1 QPNAPRQIRRLVER
15 ARFALALTGEPCGG
29 ANARA
34 MSDQNGGIR
43 QRILDGRT
51 AVADLGSAI
60 IEYLATVER
69 VTEAA
74 SAASSRYQELVG
86 LADVPLS
93 EELGGKLR
101 ESVAQFARGSI
112 AMATTF
118 SQIMR
123 TMQDAYEKLEGQTK
137 DQS

>member
-1 QPNAPRQIRRLVER
+1 
-15 ARFALALTGEPCGG
+15 
-29 ANARA
+29 
-34 MSDQNGGIR
+34 MSDQNGDLR
-43 QRILDGRT
+43 KRLLEGRNT
-51 AVADLGSAI
+51 VADLGAAI
-60 IEYLATVER
+60 IDYLATVER

-74 SAASSRYQELVG
+74 SAASSQYQELVS
-86 LADVPLS
+86 LADAPLS

-123 TMQDAYEKLEGQTK
+123 TMQEAYEKLDAQTK
-137 DQS
+137 

>member
-1 QPNAPRQIRRLVER
+1 MSEQEDEIR
-15 ARFALALTGEPCGG
+15 ARITE
-29 ANARA
+29 
-34 MSDQNGGIR
+34 
-43 QRILDGRT
+43 GRN
-51 AVADLGSAI
+51 AVAALGSAI

-74 SAASSRYQELVG
+74 STASSRYQELIG

-101 ESVAQFARGSI
+101 ESVSQFARGSI

-123 TMQDAYEKLEGQTK
+123 TMQEAYEKL
-137 DQS
+137 DAQSN

>member
-1 QPNAPRQIRRLVER
+1 
-15 ARFALALTGEPCGG
+15 
-29 ANARA
+29 
-34 MSDQNGGIR
+34 MSDQNGDIR
-43 QRILDGRT
+43 QRILEGRNT
-51 AVADLGSAI
+51 VADLGSAI
-60 IEYLATVER
+60 IDYLATVER

-74 SAASSRYQELVG
+74 SAASSRYQELVS
-86 LADVPLS
+86 LADAPLS

-123 TMQDAYEKLEGQTK
+123 TMQEAYEKLDAQTK
-137 DQS
+137 

>member
-1 QPNAPRQIRRLVER
+1 
-15 ARFALALTGEPCGG
+15 
-29 ANARA
+29 
-34 MSDQNGGIR
+34 MSDQNGDVT
-43 QRILDGRT
+43 QRIFDGRT

-60 IEYLATVER
+60 IEYLASVER
-69 VTEAA
+69 VTETA
-74 SAASSRYQELVG
+74 SAGGSRYQELVR

-112 AMATTF
+112 AMGTTF

-137 DQS
+137 EET

>member
-1 QPNAPRQIRRLVER
+1 
-15 ARFALALTGEPCGG
+15 
-29 ANARA
+29 
-34 MSDQNGGIR
+34 MSEQEDDIQA
-43 QRILDGRT
+43 RILEGRN

-60 IEYLATVER
+60 IDYLATVER

-74 SAASSRYQELVG
+74 STASSRYQELIG

-101 ESVAQFARGSI
+101 ESVSQFARGSI

-123 TMQDAYEKLEGQTK
+123 TMQEAYEKLEA
-137 DQS
+137 QSK

>member
-1 QPNAPRQIRRLVER
+1 MASEAEDLRQ
-15 ARFALALTGEPCGG
+15 
-29 ANARA
+29 
-34 MSDQNGGIR
+34 Q
-43 QRILDGRT
+43 ILEGRT
-51 AVADLGSAI
+51 SVSDLGSAI

-69 VTEAA
+69 VTESA
-74 SAASSRYQELVG
+74 SVASSKYQDLIG

-123 TMQDAYEKLEGQTK
+123 TMQEAYEKLEAQTK
-137 DQS
+137 DG

>member
-1 QPNAPRQIRRLVER
+1 
-15 ARFALALTGEPCGG
+15 
-29 ANARA
+29 
-34 MSDQNGGIR
+34 MNGDMENVQ
-43 QRILDGRT
+43 QRIADGRN

-74 SAASSRYQELVG
+74 STAGSRYQDLIK
-86 LADVPLS
+86 LADAPLS
-93 EELGGKLR
+93 EELGEKLR
-101 ESVAQFARGSI
+101 ESVSQFARGSI

-123 TMQDAYEKLEGQTK
+123 TMQAAYEKLESQAG
-137 DQS
+137 

>member
-1 QPNAPRQIRRLVER
+1 
-15 ARFALALTGEPCGG
+15 
-29 ANARA
+29 
-34 MSDQNGGIR
+34 MSDQNGDVT

-60 IEYLATVER
+60 IEYLASVER
-69 VTEAA
+69 VTETA
-74 SAASSRYQELVG
+74 SAAGSRYQELVG

>member
-1 QPNAPRQIRRLVER
+1 MPERDDEIR
-15 ARFALALTGEPCGG
+15 ARITE
-29 ANARA
+29 
-34 MSDQNGGIR
+34 
-43 QRILDGRT
+43 GRN

-69 VTEAA
+69 VTETA
-74 SAASSRYQELVG
+74 STASSRYQELIG

-101 ESVAQFARGSI
+101 ESVSQFARGSI

-123 TMQDAYEKLEGQTK
+123 TMQEAYEKL
-137 DQS
+137 DAQSK

>member
-1 QPNAPRQIRRLVER
+1 MSEQDAEIR
-15 ARFALALTGEPCGG
+15 ARITE
-29 ANARA
+29 
-34 MSDQNGGIR
+34 
-43 QRILDGRT
+43 GRN

-74 SAASSRYQELVG
+74 SSASSCYQELIG

-101 ESVAQFARGSI
+101 ESVSQFARGSI

-123 TMQDAYEKLEGQTK
+123 TMQEAYEKL
-137 DQS
+137 DAQSK

>member
-1 QPNAPRQIRRLVER
+1 
-15 ARFALALTGEPCGG
+15 
-29 ANARA
+29 
-34 MSDQNGGIR
+34 MSDQNGDIR
-43 QRILDGRT
+43 KRILEGRNT
-51 AVADLGSAI
+51 VADLGSAI
-60 IEYLATVER
+60 IDYLATVER

-74 SAASSRYQELVG
+74 SAASSQYQELVS
-86 LADVPLS
+86 LADAPRS

-123 TMQDAYEKLEGQTK
+123 TMQEAYEKLDEQTK
-137 DQS
+137 

>member
-1 QPNAPRQIRRLVER
+1 MSEQDDEVR
-15 ARFALALTGEPCGG
+15 ARIQE
-29 ANARA
+29 
-34 MSDQNGGIR
+34 
-43 QRILDGRT
+43 GRN
-51 AVADLGSAI
+51 AVADLGAAI
-60 IEYLATVER
+60 IDYLATVER
-69 VTEAA
+69 VTETA
-74 SAASSRYQELVG
+74 SVASSHYQELIG

-123 TMQDAYEKLEGQTK
+123 TMQEAYEKL
-137 DQS
+137 DAQSK

>member
-1 QPNAPRQIRRLVER
+1 MAGGDDEIR
-15 ARFALALTGEPCGG
+15 
-29 ANARA
+29 
-34 MSDQNGGIR
+34 D
-43 QRILDGRT
+43 RITEGRN

-60 IEYLATVER
+60 IDYLATVER

-74 SAASSRYQELVG
+74 STAGSRYQELIG
-86 LADVPLS
+86 LADVELS

-123 TMQDAYEKLEGQTK
+123 TMQEAYEKLDT
-137 DQS
+137 QSK

>member
-1 QPNAPRQIRRLVER
+1 MTDENEDLRQ
-15 ARFALALTGEPCGG
+15 
-29 ANARA
+29 
-34 MSDQNGGIR
+34 Q
-43 QRILDGRT
+43 ILEGRT
-51 AVADLGSAI
+51 AVSDLGSAI

-69 VTEAA
+69 VTESA
-74 SAASSRYQELVG
+74 SAASSKYQDLIG

-123 TMQDAYEKLEGQTK
+123 TMQEAYEKLEAQTK
-137 DQS
+137 GV

>member
-1 QPNAPRQIRRLVER
+1 MP
-15 ARFALALTGEPCGG
+15 
-29 ANARA
+29 
-34 MSDQNGGIR
+34 DQNGDIR

-60 IEYLATVER
+60 IEYLASVER

-74 SAASSRYQELVG
+74 SSASSRYQELVG
-86 LADVPLS
+86 LADAPLS

-123 TMQDAYEKLEGQTK
+123 TMQDAYDKLEVQTK
-137 DQS
+137 DES

>member
-1 QPNAPRQIRRLVER
+1 MSEQGDEIR
-15 ARFALALTGEPCGG
+15 
-29 ANARA
+29 
-34 MSDQNGGIR
+34 S
-43 QRILDGRT
+43 RITEGRN

-74 SAASSRYQELVG
+74 STASSRYQELIG

-101 ESVAQFARGSI
+101 ESVSQFARGSI

-123 TMQDAYEKLEGQTK
+123 TMQEAYEKLDAQTK
-137 DQS
+137 

>member
-1 QPNAPRQIRRLVER
+1 MLLFKRKRSPIETQANLAAER
-15 ARFALALTGEPCGG
+15 TPG
-29 ANARA
+29 A
-34 MSDQNGGIR
+34 MSDKNGDLR

-60 IEYLATVER
+60 IDYLATVER
-69 VTEAA
+69 VTESA

-123 TMQDAYEKLEGQTK
+123 TMQDAYEKLESQTK
-137 DQS
+137 GQG

>member
-1 QPNAPRQIRRLVER
+1 MSEEQDELR
-15 ARFALALTGEPCGG
+15 ARITE
-29 ANARA
+29 
-34 MSDQNGGIR
+34 
-43 QRILDGRT
+43 GRN

-60 IEYLATVER
+60 IDYLATVER
-69 VTEAA
+69 VTETA
-74 SAASSRYQELVG
+74 STASSRYQELIG

-101 ESVAQFARGSI
+101 ESVSQFARGSI

-123 TMQDAYEKLEGQTK
+123 TMQEAYEKL
-137 DQS
+137 DAQSK